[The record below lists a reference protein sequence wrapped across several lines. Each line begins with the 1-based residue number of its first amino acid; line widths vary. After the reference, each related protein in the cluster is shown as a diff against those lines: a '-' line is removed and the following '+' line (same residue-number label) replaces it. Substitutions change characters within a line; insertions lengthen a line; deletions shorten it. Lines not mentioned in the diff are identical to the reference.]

1 MAKNKTLELSIK
13 IAGKIDKSLLS
24 ALTGTKNQISGFS
37 KGLSK
42 IGTAGLAAMT
52 TLGVGAVKVI
62 TDCTKEAANFENYMS
77 DVVKYVDGLA
87 DATGKVSDQISKET
101 GKSYAENY
109 AAMKDAILDLSTQI
123 PYTQQELAAL
133 AGAAGEAGKD
143 IGEIFQVDK
152 NGNVT
157 GFLKNVAMAGTAMD
171 VTADQAGS
179 WAAKWE
185 TAFMKVDAAGNRVN
199 FSHNDIMTLF
209 DQINYLAANGAA
221 SAADIAEVVNA
232 SGSLG
237 GIAGM
242 DPAAIAAMANAM
254 LSMGSESSVAATSI
268 NRMLVNMNKGAS
280 ATKAQKEAWKSLGMT
295 AEGVASAMQ
304 MDSTGTMIAV
314 LEAIGNLD
322 ADKQAAALNTLFG
335 QWAIKDAAKLAGNIN
350 AYTES
355 LKMVSDPALYSGS
368 MEREFIIKATTPE
381 ALEAM
386 RKSTLQAL
394 QIEMGDAFLPA
405 KKEFDMA
412 MIDFLNN
419 VRDNMPALQR
429 LAETLG
435 TLASKGVKKLGEKM
449 EEWLPKIQDGVDW
462 MLENGD
468 KVISTIKGIA
478 GVFTAMKLAPV
489 AEGIGKFVWN
499 LFSNKKSTDN
509 GLTTVAKMVVNAAVV
524 YMNGKSVKDAA
535 DTADT
540 VTDVLIPGNKPTGT
554 GDKGK
559 AAKAGGL
566 GAWLAGLGTKISGG
580 LASVGTALGSGATT
594 TAGAAAAGAGGI
606 AGGILGGVGLI
617 ASIIDFFQGANA
629 TDAKTAKNEYAAGG
643 SKLGMVGAGA
653 GAGALIGSVVPGLG
667 TAIGALIGAGVG
679 GIGALFGGDALGQWI
694 SDSTDE
700 GGWMNNV
707 WKAVCGFFTE
717 TVPTFFTQ
725 TIPEAAGKVG
735 TAISTFFTQTVPDFF
750 GGLWDGI
757 VVFFTQTVPYTIG
770 YVCGVAYAFFTE
782 DVPKFFSDLLDSICT
797 FFTSTLPTWASNVW
811 NNNIVPFFTED
822 IPTFFGNLW
831 SNICNFFTSTLP
843 TWASNTWN
851 NNIVPFFTKDIPTF
865 FGNLWSNISTFF
877 TTTIPTWA
885 SDVWNNNIVPFF
897 TESIPGFFA
906 SIWSSVTTFFTEALP
921 TIASDIWSTISG
933 WFSGIGDWISQAWSN
948 VTSFFSSGF
957 NAGSSGSGYKPHAWG
972 GLMTSPHIGLVAE
985 AGPEMII
992 PLSRNKNARG
1002 VSLWMQA
1009 GRILGVGAR
1018 HLVSVAG
1025 FGGFKAYADGGLAGK
1040 LPTLAALRAI
1050 APRPAVELKD
1060 PGDGTGGG
1068 QGSFTFAPN
1077 IVIQGNA
1084 DRAVIEEALA
1094 EAKAQFETWYNQMQR
1109 RQARTAY

>member
-1 MAKNKTLELSIK
+1 MSKNKTLELSIK
-13 IAGKIDKSLLS
+13 IAGKIDKTLLS
-24 ALTGTKNQISGFS
+24 AITGTQNQISGFS

-52 TLGVGAVKVI
+52 ALGTGAVKVI
-62 TDCTKEAANFENYMS
+62 SDCTKEAANFENYMS

-123 PYTQQELAAL
+123 PYTQQDLTQLAA
-133 AGAAGEAGKD
+133 AAGEAGYD
-143 IGEIFQVDK
+143 INEIFHIDS
-152 NGNVT
+152 NGNVA
-157 GFLKNVAMAGTAMD
+157 GFLKNIAMAGTAMD
-171 VTADQAGS
+171 VTADQAGA

-185 TAFMKVDAAGNRVN
+185 TAFQVE
-199 FSHNDIMTLF
+199 HEDIMELF

-232 SGSLG
+232 SGAIG

-268 NRMLVNMNKGAS
+268 NRMLVNMSKGTA

-295 AEGVASAMQ
+295 ATGVAAAMQ
-304 MDSTGTMIAV
+304 EDATGTMVEV

-322 ADKQAAALNTLFG
+322 ADKQAATLNTLFG
-335 QWAIKDAAKLAGNIN
+335 QWAIKDAAKLAGNIE

-381 ALEAM
+381 ALETM
-386 RKSTLQAL
+386 RNSTWQAL
-394 QIEMGDAFLPA
+394 QIELGDAFLPA
-405 KKEFDMA
+405 KKDFDA
-412 MIDFLNN
+412 ALIDFMNN
-419 VRDNMPALQR
+419 VRDNMPALQQ

-462 MLENGD
+462 MLDNGD

-489 AEGIGKFVWN
+489 VEKIGKLVWN
-499 LFSNKKSTDN
+499 LFSSDKSTDS

-524 YMNGKSVKDAA
+524 YMNGKTLSNAA
-535 DTADT
+535 DAADT
-540 VTDVLIPGNKPTGT
+540 VTDVLIPGNKTTSTSGT
-554 GDKGK
+554 GNT
-559 AAKAGGL
+559 AKTTGL
-566 GAWLAGLGTKISGG
+566 GAWLAGLGTKITGG

-606 AGGILGGVGLI
+606 AGGIMGGIGLI
-617 ASIIDFFQGANA
+617 ASIVDFFQGANA
-629 TDAKTAKNEYAAGG
+629 DDAKTAKTEYASGG
-643 SKLGMVGAGA
+643 SKLAMVGGGAAAGA
-653 GAGALIGSVVPGLG
+653 AIGSVVPVLG
-667 TAIGALIGAGVG
+667 TAIGALIGAGLG

-707 WKAVCGFFTE
+707 WKAICGFFTE

-750 GGLWDGI
+750 SGLWDGI

-782 DVPKFFSDLLDSICT
+782 DVPKFFSDLWNSICT

-811 NNNIVPFFTED
+811 NNNIVPFFTKD

-851 NNIVPFFTKDIPTF
+851 NKIVPFFTKDIPTF
-865 FGNLWSNISTFF
+865 VGNLWSSICTFF
-877 TTTIPTWA
+877 TTTLPTWA

-897 TESIPGFFA
+897 TEKIPEFFD
-906 SIWSSVTTFFTEALP
+906 SIWTSVGKFFTEKLP
-921 TIASDIWSTISG
+921 SIASDIWNKISG
-933 WFSGIGDWISQAWSN
+933 WFSGIGNWISQAWSN

-957 NAGSSGSGYKPHAWG
+957 SAGSSGSSYAPHAWG

-1018 HLVSVAG
+1018 HLASVAG
-1025 FGGFKAYADGGLAGK
+1025 YGGFKAYANGGLAGK

-1050 APRPAVELKD
+1050 APQNTVELKD

-1068 QGSFTFAPN
+1068 QGNFTFAPN

-1084 DRAVIEEALA
+1084 DRAVIEKALA
-1094 EAKAQFETWYNQMQR
+1094 EAKAQFEIWYNQMQR

>member
-24 ALTGTKNQISGFS
+24 ALTGTQNQISGFS

-77 DVVKYVDGLA
+77 DVVKVVDGLA
-87 DATGKVSDQISKET
+87 DATGKISNQISEET

-109 AAMKDAILDLSTQI
+109 SDMKKAILDLSTQI
-123 PYTQQELAAL
+123 PYTQEDLTRLAA
-133 AGAAGEAGKD
+133 AAGQSGKSLQDLTQSSFLQD
-143 IGEIFQVDK
+143 I
-152 NGNVT
+152 
-157 GFLKNVAMAGTAMD
+157 AMWGTAMD
-171 VTADQAGS
+171 VTADQAGD
-179 WAAKWE
+179 WGAKWE
-185 TAFMKVDAAGNRVN
+185 QAFNMN
-199 FSHNDIMTLF
+199 H
-209 DQINYLAANGAA
+209 DQVMEVADVINYLGNNYATTAAE
-221 SAADIAEVVNA
+221 IAESVNA
-232 SGSLG
+232 SASMGQL
-237 GIAGM
+237 AGV
-242 DPAAIAAMANAM
+242 DVKATAAIAASMQAM
-254 LSMGSESSVAATSI
+254 GVSSDRVGTSI
-268 NRMLVNMNKGAS
+268 KRIYTNITKGSS
-280 ATKAQKEAWKSLGMT
+280 ATAAQQAAFEKLGFT
-295 AEGVASAMQ
+295 AEGIAEAMQ
-304 MDSTGTMIAV
+304 QVDANGNKQGVKVLQSVFAAVNNLPEAEKLST
-314 LEAIGNLD
+314 
-322 ADKQAAALNTLFG
+322 LNALFG
-335 QWAIKDAAKLAGNIN
+335 QWAIEGGAKITQNLSLLEGMLAEVANEDIW
-350 AYTES
+350 
-355 LKMVSDPALYSGS
+355 SGS
-368 MEREFIIKATTPE
+368 MEKEFAIKATTPE
-381 ALEAM
+381 ALETM
-386 RKSTLQAL
+386 RKSTMQAL
-394 QIEMGDAFLPA
+394 QIELGDAFLPA
-405 KKEFDMA
+405 KKEFDTA

-419 VRDNMPALQR
+419 VRYNMPALER

-540 VTDVLIPGNKPTGT
+540 VTDVLIPNNKPTGT

-782 DVPKFFSDLLDSICT
+782 DVPKFFSDLWDSICT

-851 NNIVPFFTKDIPTF
+851 NNIVPFFTEDIPTF

-1018 HLVSVAG
+1018 HLASVAG